1 MTTRAMRLT
10 RFDDGPG
17 ILAAAGDYLVAREAQ
32 HNLPLGI
39 LGTLRDR
46 PEVYPEPPYLAVVM
60 DGDPIAL
67 VAVRTPPWDLVL
79 SEAGVPERRIPEA
92 VDVLIGDLLTAA
104 PDLPGVLG
112 PPSTVGPFVARW
124 SDRTGETASLA
135 MAERAYRLTRVVPPE
150 PVPGRWRFAEESDRA
165 LLVDWIEAFHREALL
180 ARDVRQD
187 IGAMVDRFVHDPG
200 RWTYLWEVDGR
211 SVSLV
216 CAGAAT
222 PNGIRIGPVYT
233 PPGHRRT
240 GYAGALTAAASQDQL
255 DRGRRFCFLFTD
267 LANKTSNH
275 IYQAVGY
282 EPVTDIDRYRLE
294 RPAR

>member
-1 MTTRAMRLT
+1 MAHERTQAIAI
-10 RFDDGPG
+10 FDGGGEELFDGV
-17 ILAAAGDYLVAREAQ
+17 LVGEADRTAKRVRHQIARQDAHQ
-32 HNLPLGI
+32 
-39 LGTLRDR
+39 
-46 PEVYPEPPYLAVVM
+46 
-60 DGDPIAL
+60 L
-67 VAVRTPPWDLVL
+67 VAVFHQALAQLRVIG
-79 SEAGVPERRIPEA
+79 ERAFAIRHHAGGDERERLRA
-92 VDVLIGDLLTAA
+92 
-104 PDLPGVLG
+104 VLG
-112 PPSTVGPFVARW
+112 AHLI
-124 SDRTGETASLA
+124 AQQA
-135 MAERAYRLTRVVPPE
+135 
-150 PVPGRWRFAEESDRA
+150 
-165 LLVDWIEAFHREALL
+165 DWIEAFHREALL

-187 IGAMVDRFVHDPG
+187 IGAMVDRFIHDPG

-211 SVSLV
+211 AVSLV